1 MIDFSILLISLPSIS
16 IIGIIVLLFQ
26 LNRTLKNA
34 PSLIEYS
41 ELDSF
46 ENKTT
51 LTVIVPTFNE
61 EKNIYQCL
69 SSIIESVNPCDDWKV
84 IIADDSSSDQ
94 TLTKAKLASKKSSIR
109 IDFLE
114 AGPRPKNQRWVG
126 KNWPCSQAMEKIDSD
141 WILFLDADIQIKK
154 ETIFRALSQANMEG
168 IDLLSLAPRL
178 TCECL
183 SEWMVQPIMASLISI
198 GFPIKAAN
206 QSKEST
212 AFAAGP
218 FMLFRRSAYKAIGGH
233 KDLAGEV
240 VEDLALA
247 RKIKGSGFKLRFLLG
262 LNAVDLH
269 MYPDF
274 DALWEG
280 WSKNWFLG
288 LDRNIP
294 KAISASLV
302 VFLIFSTPWLTL
314 PSASI
319 CLLFITNYNLLLN
332 IILVSLLAITLQL
345 ILRIWINK
353 KFDFSLKYWWL
364 MGAGGIIILFLG
376 PISVVR
382 TITGKGWTWKG
393 RSLA

>member
-1 MIDFSILLISLPSIS
+1 M
-16 IIGIIVLLFQ
+16 
-26 LNRTLKNA
+26 KNA